1 MHIDHT
7 NGNMRKEKRKI
18 FTIYFFMMIYVAVQ
32 FIVGTIIIYN
42 KPNAYESWKPF
53 MVAHVFLFN
62 LFYFIWQ
69 LDRHDNGPDQGF
81 T

>member
-1 MHIDHT
+1 
-7 NGNMRKEKRKI
+7 MRKKRKI

-32 FIVGTIIIYN
+32 FIVGTVIIYN
-42 KPNAYESWKPF
+42 CNKHHAYESWKPF

>member
-7 NGNMRKEKRKI
+7 NGNMRKEKRF
-18 FTIYFFMMIYVAVQ
+18 FTIYFFVMIYVAVQ

-42 KPNAYESWKPF
+42 KPRSYEMWKPF